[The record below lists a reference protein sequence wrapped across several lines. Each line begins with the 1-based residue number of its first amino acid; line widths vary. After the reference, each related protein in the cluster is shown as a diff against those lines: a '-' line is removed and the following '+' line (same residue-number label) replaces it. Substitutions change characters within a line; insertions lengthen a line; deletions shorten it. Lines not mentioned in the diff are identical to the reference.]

1 MRVIGAVV
9 IVILCV
15 ALYLGVL
22 KLSFWWIDREEK
34 DDNKWFGGDMDDYKV
49 EKKKAAIKITG
60 LFVLLI
66 IALLYLYLSRW

>member
-22 KLSFWWIDREEK
+22 KFSFWWIDREEK